1 MTLDNRVD
9 MSDGFYL
16 QEKVRR
22 LESDVEHH
30 AESHRKAN
38 EMLME
43 ERQKVSTLQSNVKM
57 VESEKYRA
65 YKRLNPY
72 AEFNHDV
79 SVVLTKL
86 NKPIRTL
93 LVRVSDNIK
102 MDKEKHSKYITPIK
116 KLRDLINEL
125 NDAHTKFG
133 AKIKVVDNEQK
144 SG

>member
-38 EMLME
+38 EMLLE

-65 YKRLNPY
+65 YKPRC
-72 AEFNHDV
+72 EC
-79 SVVLTKL
+79 S
-86 NKPIRTL
+86 
-93 LVRVSDNIK
+93 
-102 MDKEKHSKYITPIK
+102 
-116 KLRDLINEL
+116 IN
-125 NDAHTKFG
+125 
-133 AKIKVVDNEQK
+133 KIKQTYTSIV
-144 SG
+144 G